1 MMNRKMIKQAQELQK
16 NMARMQEELEAS
28 TVEGTSGGGVVKAVV
43 NGKKTLES
51 LVIDPDAVSAD
62 DVEIL
67 QDLILAAVN
76 DGIEKSQNLASSR
89 MNEITGGLNIPGL
102 T

>member
-1 MMNRKMIKQAQELQK
+1 M
-16 NMARMQEELEAS
+16 
-28 TVEGTSGGGVVKAVV
+28 
-43 NGKKTLES
+43 TLES
-51 LVIDPDAVSAD
+51 LVIDHDAVSAD

>member
-43 NGKKTLES
+43 NGKMTLES
-51 LVIDPDAVSAD
+51 LVIDPDAVSAINHKISSLQSIFSFS
-62 DVEIL
+62 EIIFSL
-67 QDLILAAVN
+67 FTTSAFETFL
-76 DGIEKSQNLASSR
+76 KSNL
-89 MNEITGGLNIPGL
+89 
-102 T
+102 

>member
-1 MMNRKMIKQAQELQK
+1 MMNRKMIKQAQALQK

-28 TVEGTSGGGVVKAVV
+28 TVEGTSGGGGVKAVV
-43 NGKKTLES
+43 NGKMTLES

>member
-43 NGKKTLES
+43 NG
-51 LVIDPDAVSAD
+51 
-62 DVEIL
+62 
-67 QDLILAAVN
+67 
-76 DGIEKSQNLASSR
+76 
-89 MNEITGGLNIPGL
+89 
-102 T
+102 

>member
-1 MMNRKMIKQAQELQK
+1 MMNRKMIKQAQESQK

-28 TVEGTSGGGVVKAVV
+28 TVEGTSGGGVVKDVV
-43 NGKKTLES
+43 NGKMTLES